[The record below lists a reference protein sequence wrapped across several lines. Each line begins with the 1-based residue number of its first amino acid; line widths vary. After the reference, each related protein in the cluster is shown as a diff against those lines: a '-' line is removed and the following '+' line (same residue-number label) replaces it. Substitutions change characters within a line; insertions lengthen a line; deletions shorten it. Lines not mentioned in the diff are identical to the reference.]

1 MTNQEGIHFLERVM
15 TISDVIILGCNTGFS
30 ELETEKNLPNGA
42 IVRQTLRLSFT
53 NAVRNCLE
61 FRRNQGNPM
70 IGGQREPN
78 TLVDIVNEA
87 KITMQKDPVEA
98 LIELQMNSYLN
109 ADIKPIER
117 QVMPGSKKFSECLL
131 QNVDICRLKALI
143 YRDVVRNDR
152 NKAKPFVIVV
162 FKCFVFLFII

>member
-1 MTNQEGIHFLERVM
+1 MTNQEGINFLERVM
-15 TISDVIILGCNTGFS
+15 LISDVIILGCNTGFS

-42 IVRQTLRLSFT
+42 IVRQALRLSFT

-61 FRRNQGNPM
+61 FRRTQANNVGSHR
-70 IGGQREPN
+70 GSC
-78 TLVDIVNEA
+78 TLTDIVNES
-87 KITMQKDPVEA
+87 KVTVNKDPVEA

-109 ADIKPIER
+109 SDTKPSEK
-117 QVMPGSKKFSECLL
+117 QSVPGSRKFSECLL

-162 FKCFVFLFII
+162 